1 MISRWFRDWRFVL
14 GLAVL
19 GVVVSSP
26 SPAQDA
32 GDFKPAPTNVYGA
45 QYPRVSADSRVQFQL
60 VAPAARAVQ
69 VEMWGH
75 PKMDLTKGADGTW
88 TLTTP
93 PVVPGFHYY
102 NFWVDGMKANDLG
115 SHAFFGAL
123 YDASGIEVPEKGV
136 DYYLPRDVP
145 HGQVREH
152 WYRSS
157 VTGAWRRAMVY
168 TPPGYDTKNTRY
180 PVLYLQH
187 GAGEDETGWSRQ
199 GRANFI
205 MDNLIAE
212 GRAVPMIVVM
222 DNDYATRAG
231 SVDVDTNK
239 LPKDPEARSRSIH
252 ELADTF
258 GDVVTRDL
266 IPSIDSS
273 FRTLTDRDHRALAG
287 LSMGG
292 MLAVPLAL
300 RHPDRFSYLGI
311 FSSAPIEFFGGQLDI
326 DAKKDFYGAFADP
339 AAFAKRFHLLWL
351 GIGTEEEPFIHDPA
365 VHFHAALDKAG
376 IAHRF
381 YQSPGTAHE
390 WLTWRRDLHEFAPLL
405 FHEKR

>member
-1 MISRWFRDWRFVL
+1 MTFDWFR
-14 GLAVL
+14 GLATALCTCLL
-19 GVVVSSP
+19 GVALSTSIH
-26 SPAQDA
+26 AQA
-32 GDFKPAPTNVYGA
+32 AAEFMPAPTNVPGA
-45 QYPRVSADSRVQFQL
+45 DYPRVSADSRVQFQL
-60 VAPAARAVQ
+60 VAPAAHAVQ
-69 VEMWGH
+69 VQMWGH
-75 PKMDLTKGADGTW
+75 PKMDLAKGPDGTW
-88 TLTTP
+88 SLTTP

-123 YDASGIEVPEKGV
+123 YDASGIEVPEHGV

-152 WYRSS
+152 WYHSS

-168 TPPGYDTKNTRY
+168 TPPGYDKQTARY

-199 GRANFI
+199 GKANFI

-231 SVDVDTNK
+231 SAARTDV
-239 LPKDPEARSRSIH
+239 LPKDPDARRRAID
-252 ELADTF
+252 ELAGTF
-258 GDVVTRDL
+258 GDVITRDL
-266 IPSIDSS
+266 IPSIDGG

-300 RHPDRFSYLGI
+300 GRPDVFSYLGV
-311 FSSAPIEFFGGQLDI
+311 FSSAPVEFFGGKLVI
-326 DAKKDFYGAFADP
+326 DAKKDAYG
-339 AAFAKRFHLLWL
+339 RFHLVWL
-351 GIGTEEEPFIHDPA
+351 GIGTEEEPFIREPA
-365 VHFHAALDKAG
+365 LHYHAALDKAG

-405 FHEKR
+405 FRDKR